1 MTREEARQRV
11 NALHLR
17 AFDIG
22 LHKDRNGKYVC
33 PVCGSGDGPKG
44 TSAFEYYE
52 GSGRGSCFAAG
63 CPLGSRGSDNL
74 GILRLVWD
82 CSENDA
88 LARAGFAVDGKT
100 SAAAE
105 LAEPAT
111 VAGPLPYRKQGPA
124 QQQKPRADL
133 SDYFSRCRAQ
143 LDSSPEALAYLARR
157 GISRETWTRYGIGF
171 DAQSR
176 VYRQPEPR
184 LIIPTNEG
192 GYDTRAIQQSPE
204 PKYSPKGYPKGIANA
219 EALYSGAPAVFVVEG
234 AFDAMSIAEAGA
246 AAVSLSSANNYRKLI
261 KLLEQR
267 PTESVLLLCLDND
280 EGGAKELP
288 NITKALAEIGARF
301 AVVDVC
307 GDHKDANEALT
318 ADREAFRQRV
328 QLEQTRAAFLPIGK
342 EAEADR
348 PGDQSND
355 QPNRISL
362 DSTADLLR
370 NGSFSAYLQ
379 DAAQDGEL
387 VTGFAR
393 LDEIMCGW
401 HSGLHVIGGSPG
413 AGKTALALQLCDGI
427 AAAGRE
433 CLYYSLEVPTGDMI
447 ARSLSR
453 ATIRGRDVLPI
464 GNCETDWAGLYSA
477 LDVIRGKAAGQL
489 DKLTAE
495 YLQAVGGRV
504 HIIDAKMTT
513 AEICDTVRTF
523 TEQAGRAP
531 CVFVDYLQLVAQ
543 ISADTAQDARAATD
557 TAVEAF
563 TQLAKELKTHV
574 FVISS
579 LNRMGY
585 DQPAD
590 MSFFKESGGVEYS
603 ACTAMIL
610 QPALVYDKVQKR
622 NKKNEIT
629 GMRPP
634 TTLELDKEKQK
645 QPRSI
650 DLSILKSRYGK
661 GAGSHL
667 RLEYYSRCDYF
678 RETIAPTSAA
688 AELAADQS
696 DDDQTDDC
704 AADIHNGTGGGVN
717 WRTE

>member
-11 NALHLR
+11 NARPLTD
-17 AFDIG
+17 FITV
-22 LHKDRNGKYVC
+22 HKARNGGFVC
-33 PVCGSGDGPKG
+33 PVCGSGENTGCFHYYEDTGRG
-44 TSAFEYYE
+44 VCFSTSAD
-52 GSGRGSCFAAG
+52 
-63 CPLGSRGSDNL
+63 CPLNDKGSDNL
-74 GILRLVWD
+74 GILRLVWE

-88 LARAGFAVDGKT
+88 LTRAGYPVNGRI

-105 LAEPAT
+105 LAEPAAD
-111 VAGPLPYRKQGPA
+111 AGSPLPIGRKQ
-124 QQQKPRADL
+124 QPRTL
-133 SDYFSRCRAQ
+133 TDYTAYFEKCRAE
-143 LDSSPEALAYLARR
+143 LDRSPAALEYLARR
-157 GISRETWTRYGIGF
+157 GISRATAAQFGAGF
-171 DAQSR
+171 DAKADPAGR
-176 VYRQPEPR
+176 GHICPR
-184 LIIPTNEG
+184 LIFPAGPYGYETRRTDG
-192 GYDTRAIQQSPE
+192 GQTFTKI
-204 PKYSPKGYPKGIANA
+204 SPKDAPKGISNI
-219 EALYSGAPAVFVVEG
+219 EALHSGAPAVFVHEG
-234 AFDAMSIAEAGA
+234 IFDAMSTTEAGA
-246 AAVSLSSANNYRKLI
+246 AAISINSASNVK
-261 KLLEQR
+261 KLLEHLRQQ
-267 PTESVLLLCLDND
+267 PTTAALLLQLDSD
-280 EGGAKELP
+280 DAGR
-288 NITKALAEIGARF
+288 KAQKQLAEGLAAIGARF
-301 AVVDVC
+301 AEVDLC
-307 GDHKDANEALT
+307 EGHKDPNEALT
-318 ADREAFRQRV
+318 ADREAFQQRV
-328 QLEQTRAAFLPIGK
+328 QLAQARAAFLPIGE
-342 EAEADR
+342 EAAADADR
-348 PGDQSND
+348 PGDQSDD

-379 DAAQDGEL
+379 EAAADGEL
-387 VTGFAR
+387 VTGLAQ
-393 LDEIMCGW
+393 LDETMCGW

-427 AAAGRE
+427 AAAGRD

-453 ATIRGRDVLPI
+453 ATISGREVLPI
-464 GNCETDWAGLYSA
+464 GDCETDWTGLYSA

-489 DKLTAE
+489 DKLAAE
-495 YLQAVGGRV
+495 YLQAVGSRV

-513 AEICDTVRTF
+513 AEICSSVRTF
-523 TEQAGRAP
+523 TQQAGRAP

-610 QPALVYDKVQKR
+610 QPALVYDKIP
-622 NKKNEIT
+622 KKNKAGEVT
-629 GMRPP
+629 GLRAPYP
-634 TTLELDKEKQK
+634 SELDREKRK

-650 DLSILKSRYGK
+650 DLAIVKSRYSK

-667 RLEYYSRCDYF
+667 RFDYYSRCDYF

-688 AELAADQS
+688 AELAELDQS
-696 DDDQTDDC
+696 DE
-704 AADIHNGTGGGVN
+704 GGGDTWTAV
-717 WRTE
+717 